1 MTAPIHCCYRGCTL
15 IVWAPG
21 ETGPEVN
28 CSSATCLTCRRVALC
43 LPHFETLA
51 HAARGLRCAHCSGSR
66 WYLCLFE
73 PARIDAALRA
83 AVQAAGG
90 RIEARHSRRAG
101 AASRAERGG
110 ERAGRDAAERPRRDV
125 DRDVIE
131 HRDDDPFAVHAR
143 AVEARTAGAS
153 DLSARGSVD
162 PESPRRR
169 TGPPPLP
176 TQRAV
181 AARADAA
188 RMTAARADA
197 SRADASRADASR
209 ADASRADA
217 SRADGSRA
225 GANRA
230 GANRADANH
239 ADASRADA
247 NRAPLHGAVP
257 SHAATGNT
265 ATSHLDAARQTVS
278 RAIPHRTAP
287 SPIAATEAAP
297 ALARSAATDAETL
310 RSRADSSR
318 ADVRRAVSSGDR
330 ADARRVAPTNDRAD
344 TRRAAPTNDRADPHR
359 AAPTN
364 DRADAR
370 HSAPANDRADA
381 RRTAP
386 TSDRADPHR
395 TAPTSDHAI
404 AHRAVP
410 ADDRAGARRVAPTSE
425 HADTPTNDRADTRRA
440 APNNDRA
447 DPHRTAPTSDRT
459 DAARTV
465 EPPSDPVLHPWR
477 WLPQRLVPADARL
490 AAPGVLLRRL
500 GAAVRPIVDGV
511 ALDLV
516 LPAIDAVAR
525 APGAGTHL
533 VIAGRNADETPCLI
547 WLDVAGHRLDL
558 SPPRGGRLIS
568 PAFVDER
575 RFVYIAVLDDQAEL
589 REATLENAT
598 RLRTRRITSLGL
610 VPIAPLPP
618 PAVCQH
624 REAVVTFAAGDGGL
638 RPVQIRLADGHATPL
653 DAAQSLPRCLVAAPR
668 GSLAAWITAEGEVRC
683 AGPGLPPRALGQ
695 TDASLLAIADDGA
708 AVAWVAFGHLAVAH
722 PRSGEVQTRPLPEP
736 IAGLAWAPRAK
747 NPVRAAS

>member
-217 SRADGSRA
+217 SRADASRADASRADASRADGSRA

-381 RRTAP
+381 R
-386 TSDRADPHR
+386 
-395 TAPTSDHAI
+395 
-404 AHRAVP
+404 
-410 ADDRAGARRVAPTSE
+410 
-425 HADTPTNDRADTRRA
+425 
-440 APNNDRA
+440 
-447 DPHRTAPTSDRT
+447 RTAPTSDRT